1 MTKITREIVEQG
13 IDASIGAAPAPTVEQ
28 VTEFAQSTI
37 PYHFAAIAIEPF
49 YVPYVAPMYHAAGKK
64 LCALCNYPLGGMTFE
79 DKYAQAKQAI
89 ADGADELDCGI
100 DISAFMSGNYKKV
113 EEDFKP
119 MLELADGRIIK
130 WLYFCSLMTEDQQ
143 LKCVEIAVKL
153 GVPFLKTNPGY
164 GFSTTL
170 DNVRLV
176 KKNFGDAIKIMTS
189 GGVRTTEDAIAM
201 MEAGAS
207 RIATSS
213 AFKIMEG
220 FDQ

>member
-1 MTKITREIVEQG
+1 M
-13 IDASIGAAPAPTVEQ
+13 
-28 VTEFAQSTI
+28 
-37 PYHFAAIAIEPF
+37 
-49 YVPYVAPMYHAAGKK
+49 
-64 LCALCNYPLGGMTFE
+64 
-79 DKYAQAKQAI
+79 
-89 ADGADELDCGI
+89 
-100 DISAFMSGNYKKV
+100 
-113 EEDFKP
+113 
-119 MLELADGRIIK
+119 IK

-164 GFSTTL
+164 GFSTML
-170 DNVRLV
+170 GNVRLV

-189 GGVRTTEDAIAM
+189 GGVRTTEDAVAM